1 MTPAMRAAEVMGT
14 PVEVPRL
21 PPSTPSLA
29 RGVTGLARRW
39 TGQTRCHEVH
49 QSLFRSDRAHTT
61 YLDARNEEKV
71 RGARRRIDIKTRTVE
86 QVWLVRVFLSDGV
99 GQARV
104 GDVCEEDVE
113 GLRAIVAHQSAK
125 AHFFPDLI

>member
-1 MTPAMRAAEVMGT
+1 MSEAPLTPAMRAAEVMGT

-61 YLDARNEEKV
+61 YLDARNEG
-71 RGARRRIDIKTRTVE
+71 RSAA
-86 QVWLVRVFLSDGV
+86 LVDGSTSRLAPWNRSGWSV
-99 GQARV
+99 YF
-104 GDVCEEDVE
+104 CLME
-113 GLRAIVAHQSAK
+113 
-125 AHFFPDLI
+125 